1 MKGKLRSVL
10 TLLLSV
16 VFVLSVLALSGQAR
30 QQQQARLA
38 DEQARQLAQN
48 SIQEPVELPETR
60 VPTAPSPQSIPQRLE
75 ESQPAPV
82 PQASPEPQPEPE
94 PEPTAEEPAAIDLAA
109 LRQKNA
115 DVVGWIVIPDTML
128 DYPLLQGEDN
138 QYYLKHSWTKES
150 NRLGSIYMDY
160 RNDPALA
167 DFNTILY
174 GHRMR
179 GDDMFGSLKYY
190 DEQSHWEAHPA
201 IYLTTDEGVRRYD
214 IFAAYEINITNCHTY
229 RLGLTEESGQQAYI
243 DYCTGLS
250 VLESGIEPQPG
261 DQILTLSTCTAR
273 GGNSDYRWIVQAVWQ
288 GE

>member
-38 DEQARQLAQN
+38 DEQARQLTQN
-48 SIQEPVELPETR
+48 SIREPVELPETR
-60 VPTAPSPQSIPQRLE
+60 VPTAPSPQSIPQRSE
-75 ESQPAPV
+75 EPRPV
-82 PQASPEPQPEPE
+82 PVLQPEPE
-94 PEPTAEEPAAIDLAA
+94 PAPPAEEPAAIDLTA
-109 LRQKNA
+109 LRQENA
-115 DVVGWIVIPDTML
+115 DVVGWIAIPDTML
-128 DYPLLQGEDN
+128 DYPLLQGDDN
-138 QYYLKHSWTKES
+138 QYYLKHSWTNDYS
-150 NRLGSIYMDY
+150 SLGSIYMDY
-160 RNDPALA
+160 RNDPALE

-190 DEQSHWEAHPA
+190 DEQSHLEAHPA
-201 IYLTTDEGVRRYD
+201 IYLTTDDGVRRYD

-250 VLESGIEPQPG
+250 VLETGIEPQPG

-273 GGNSDYRWIVQAVWQ
+273 GGSSDYRWIVQAVWQ